1 MIFCTPQK
9 KLLNDLGEK
18 NHGLPACVAGQESG
32 LQKKVAKKIKQ
43 RGEKRK
49 YLVEQFIALHV
60 AADRMDSSLFFSFFH
75 QHGISIVL
83 HGSLSL
89 SLSLSFSIG

>member
-32 LQKKVAKKIKQ
+32 LQKIAKKIKEG
-43 RGEKRK
+43 GEKRK

-60 AADRMDSSLFFSFFH
+60 AADRMDSSLFFSFFY

-83 HGSLSL
+83 
-89 SLSLSFSIG
+89 SLSLSFLIG